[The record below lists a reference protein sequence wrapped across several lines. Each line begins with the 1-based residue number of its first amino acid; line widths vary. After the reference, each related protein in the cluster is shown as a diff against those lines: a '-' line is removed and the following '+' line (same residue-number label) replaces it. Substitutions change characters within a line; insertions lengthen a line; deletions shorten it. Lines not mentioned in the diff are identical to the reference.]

1 MFAKQR
7 QGLGFSPSMPMKQKH
22 QQFEARVSRG
32 RPARPAG
39 EASRRLEPAADSDR
53 GHEADIHQPLD
64 LGQQLPVEGGETHT
78 DNPFADD
85 VLVIYL
91 REMGSIPLLDREHE
105 LKLTRRL
112 ADLRCRYRHAAL
124 CNWSVLAQVL
134 DTFERI
140 QAGQLS
146 LARTIDAMPGM
157 GPSSERVRAR
167 LPNHLRLLRRLIGEA
182 KAAFRPLISAKSTA
196 ARARLRRK
204 WRSLLRQAVATA
216 EELSPRT
223 ELLDRWTENLQHQSA
238 QMSRLALKARNAHV
252 AAADLEERTRELEN
266 LVFQLQ
272 TTSEDLA
279 RLVNLVRQR
288 RALYLRAR
296 SDLAAANLRLVVSIA
311 KRYRGRG
318 MAFADLIQE
327 GNGGL
332 MRAVDKYDHRLGF
345 KFGTYATWW
354 IRQGITRALADH
366 ARTVRVPCHQAGALT
381 AIDRVRGELMMQ
393 HGREPAVEEIA
404 AAMKVAPEEV
414 RALQIAGR
422 QPVSLD
428 EPMGGDIEFGLQDSL
443 RRPETSD
450 PRQLADLNLLRARLT
465 EVLHSLAPRDRE
477 VIELRYGLRDGR
489 ARTLEEVAQVF
500 GLTRERIRQIES
512 RGLLKLRQPERR
524 ARLAAF
530 VEVA

>member
-1 MFAKQR
+1 
-7 QGLGFSPSMPMKQKH
+7 MKQKR
-22 QQFEARVSRG
+22 QQFGARVRRV
-32 RPARPAG
+32 RPAKPTGNAFM
-39 EASRRLEPAADSDR
+39 RLEPAANS
-53 GHEADIHQPLD
+53 GHEHETEAHQPLD
-64 LGQQLPVEGGETHT
+64 VGQQLPGEGTETHEN
-78 DNPFADD
+78 NPFGDD

-112 ADLRCRYRHAAL
+112 AELRRRYRHAAL
-124 CNWSVLAQVL
+124 CSWSVLAQIL

-146 LARTIDAMPGM
+146 LDRTIDAMPGIE
-157 GPSSERVRAR
+157 PSSEHVRAR
-167 LPNHLRLLRRLIGEA
+167 LPNYLRLMRRLLGEA
-182 KAAFRPLISAKSTA
+182 KAAFRPLVSAKSRA

-204 WRSLLRQAVATA
+204 WRCLLRQAVVTA

-223 ELLDRWTENLQHQSA
+223 ELLDRWTENLQHQSE
-238 QMSRLALKARNAHV
+238 QMSRLALKVRNARGV
-252 AAADLEERTRELEN
+252 AANLGEQTRELEN

-279 RLVNLVRQR
+279 RLVNTVQHR
-288 RALYLRAR
+288 RTLYLRAR

-311 KRYRGRG
+311 KRYCGRG

-332 MRAVDKYDHRLGF
+332 MRAVDKFDHRLGF

-354 IRQGITRALADH
+354 IRQGMTRALADH
-366 ARTVRVPCHQAGALT
+366 ARTVRVPCHQVGALA
-381 AIDRVRGELMMQ
+381 AIERVRSELMIQ
-393 HGREPAVEEIA
+393 HGREPTVEEIA
-404 AAMKVAPEEV
+404 AAMKMAPKEF

-428 EPMGGDIEFGLQDSL
+428 EPLGGDEEFTLQDSL
-443 RRPETSD
+443 RQAETSD
-450 PRQLADLNLLRARLT
+450 PGQLTEANLLRARLR

-489 ARTLEEVAQVF
+489 ARTLEEVAQLY
-500 GLTRERIRQIES
+500 GITRERIRQIES